1 MGATMN
7 ESKPDATGTD
17 AMMADWIKFVTDFWS
32 GQSQMWQQP
41 HPAPDT
47 SSQQS
52 GAQSAR
58 SALDAAI
65 RNWQAV
71 SAAMSAPESMESL
84 LKGAGAMPE
93 ILAKMAQNTVDG
105 YIQLQQKWLERCGRI
120 GETVDAY
127 SFERLDE
134 NMFRAWIDMYES
146 EFRQFFNIP
155 QLGLARGYQEK
166 FNQAVDKYNIYHSTL
181 AEFVRVLSLPLSH
194 SVSVMQEKLG
204 EMAEKGALPDDS
216 QKYYQMWIKIL
227 EGHYMK
233 LFQSP
238 EYNRILANTLN
249 AISDFSASKDAVL
262 QDMLSGLPIPS
273 RKEIDDLER
282 ELYELKKRIRA
293 LEKDRKPLARSNHAK
308 PSTRG

>member
-1 MGATMN
+1 MN
-7 ESKPDATGTD
+7 ENKPDATGSE
-17 AMMADWIKFVTDFWS
+17 AMIADWIKFVTDFWG

-41 HPAPDT
+41 HAAPNPA
-47 SSQQS
+47 SQKS
-52 GAQSAR
+52 GGHSAE

-93 ILAKMAQNTVDG
+93 LLAKMTQNTVDG

-134 NMFRAWIDMYES
+134 NMFRAWIDMYET

-166 FNQAVDKYNIYHSTL
+166 FNLAVDKYNIYHSTL

-194 SVSVMQEKLG
+194 SVAVMQDKLG
-204 EMAEKGALPDDS
+204 EMAEKGVLPDDS
-216 QKYYQMWIKIL
+216 QKYYQIWIKIL

-249 AISDFSASKDAVL
+249 AISDFSASKDAVI
-262 QDMLSGLPIPS
+262 QDMLSVLPIPS

-293 LEKDRKPLARSNHAK
+293 LEKDHTPPLNHAN
-308 PSTRG
+308 PSKRG

>member
-1 MGATMN
+1 MN
-7 ESKPDATGTD
+7 DNKPDATGTA
-17 AMMADWIKFVTDFWS
+17 AMMADWIKFVTDFWG
-32 GQSQMWQQP
+32 GQSQMWHQP
-41 HPAPDT
+41 HAALDPA
-47 SSQQS
+47 SQKS
-52 GAQSAR
+52 GAHDAR

-93 ILAKMAQNTVDG
+93 MLAKMAQNTVDG
-105 YIQLQQKWLERCGRI
+105 YIQLQHKWLERCGRI
-120 GETVDAY
+120 GETVEAY

-134 NMFRAWIDMYES
+134 NMFRAWIDIYET
-146 EFRQFFNIP
+146 EFRKFFNIP

-166 FNQAVDKYNIYHSTL
+166 LNQAADKYNIYHSTL

-194 SVSVMQEKLG
+194 SVAVMQEKLG

-216 QKYYQMWIKIL
+216 QKYYQLWIKIL

-249 AISDFSASKDAVL
+249 AISDFSASKDAVV
-262 QDMLSGLPIPS
+262 QDMLSVLPIPS
-273 RKEIDDLER
+273 RREIDDLER
-282 ELYELKKRIRA
+282 ELYLLKKRIQT
-293 LEKDRKPLARSNHAK
+293 LEKDRRPLARTTPVS
-308 PSTRG
+308 PSKKGVNP